1 MNEAMSL
8 KNKEVGLQQEQK
20 EKLSLR
26 ILVADDTA
34 VVRRAFCSMLKIMG
48 HTVIEFE
55 DGESLLGYLEEGGG
69 GDLILSD
76 NSMREG
82 GKRGIEVLRELRSK
96 PQFENLPFIL
106 STTDMDG
113 SLEPEVESLGGL
125 FLAKPVNLEQLRN
138 AVDHFIKQKE

>member
-34 VVRRAFCSMLKIMG
+34 VVRIAFCSMLKIMG